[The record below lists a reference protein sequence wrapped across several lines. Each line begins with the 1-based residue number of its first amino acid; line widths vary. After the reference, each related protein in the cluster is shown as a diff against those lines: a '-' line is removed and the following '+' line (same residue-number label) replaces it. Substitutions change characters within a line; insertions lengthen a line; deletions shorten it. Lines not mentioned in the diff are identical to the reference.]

1 MRHKT
6 GLLHANPCPALSLPR
21 HTVGAGGSLLV
32 PLPGAEGVQTWES
45 TTTTG
50 RAPHIEG
57 AAEYCCHCYSFY
69 ASLLTVCVPELLDFS
84 LPPPPPPLAS
94 MPG

>member
-1 MRHKT
+1 MCGTRL
-6 GLLHANPCPALSLPR
+6 GFSCPALSLPR

-32 PLPGAEGVQTWES
+32 ALPGAVRTEGMQTWES
-45 TTTTG
+45 TTG

-84 LPPPPPPLAS
+84 LPPSLAS